1 MNDSSIFNFNVRLLD
16 VGNLYKLYYPNIHFL
31 TFPTTSFFKN
41 LTFIRKDNITYLQK
55 NVFLSHIR
63 FQSIPIKIDRTTSNS

>member
-41 LTFIRKDNITYLQK
+41 LTFIRY
-55 NVFLSHIR
+55 
-63 FQSIPIKIDRTTSNS
+63 